1 MRSEEAGSVKR
12 GIGSLGDDSET
23 STIINGLC
31 MDYNCVHYSHRQIGA
46 CWR

>member
-1 MRSEEAGSVKR
+1 MGSEEAGSVKR

-23 STIINGLC
+23 STIIDGLS
-31 MDYNCVHYSHRQIGA
+31 MDYDCVHCSIRQIGA